1 MFNHVSWNAWNPT
14 SYGIDTNP
22 QSNASISK
30 PWKKPTKTQK
40 HKKTKNENKK
50 RNPESH
56 LTSHTLLFSLLF
68 TLLLFALC
76 VDFFSKSKC
85 LLYLATYRYKRFPQV
100 FFPLFKQ
107 FPLSLA
113 LQPFPPR
120 RLPSRPFPSR
130 AIQAALP
137 EESAKRKKQN
147 KVLVSIRLLVRRSF
161 AAGGIRTANLL
172 GDTQTPSH
180 QANHPAKQSKP
191 CLKPETIPPN
201 NPTLF
206 VVGMFKIIVP
216 MSEHLILFT
225 IGLFI

>member
-1 MFNHVSWNAWNPT
+1 MEKAYQNP
-14 SYGIDTNP
+14 
-22 QSNASISK
+22 
-30 PWKKPTKTQK
+30 KTQK
-40 HKKTKNENKK
+40 NQKPKKET
-50 RNPESH
+50 ESRKPPDLPH
-56 LTSHTLLFSLLF
+56 LVVLLVVHLADVCPLCG
-68 TLLLFALC
+68 LLLQEQMLI
-76 VDFFSKSKC
+76 VP
-85 LLYLATYRYKRFPQV
+85 ATYRYKRFPQV
-100 FFPLFKQ
+100 FFPLIEP

-180 QANHPAKQSKP
+180 QANHPAKQNKV
-191 CLKPETIPPN
+191 CLKLKTIAPN

-216 MSEHLILFT
+216 MSEHLSLFT
-225 IGLFI
+225 IGLLV

>member
-1 MFNHVSWNAWNPT
+1 MESTQIHKTMPPLVSHGKSLP
-14 SYGIDTNP
+14 
-22 QSNASISK
+22 K
-30 PWKKPTKTQK
+30 PKNTKKNQK
-40 HKKTKNENKK
+40 RKKETGSRK
-50 RNPESH
+50 PPDLPH
-56 LTSHTLLFSLLF
+56 LVVLLVVHLAVVCPLCG
-68 TLLLFALC
+68 LLLQEQMLI
-76 VDFFSKSKC
+76 VP
-85 LLYLATYRYKRFPQV
+85 ATYRYKRFPQV

-161 AAGGIRTANLL
+161 AAGEIRTANLL

-180 QANHPAKQSKP
+180 QANHPAKQSKA
-191 CLKPETIPPN
+191 CLKLQTIPPN

-216 MSEHLILFT
+216 MSEHLSLFA
-225 IGLFI
+225 IGLFV